1 MKILL
6 VNSLYY
12 LNSMGGAERST
23 QLLAE
28 GLEGL
33 ANRGFKV
40 VVVCI
45 HSYKDSIKYH
55 NGVKI
60 YYLHHRNIY
69 FRFKK
74 RNFLDNVLKPLNHL
88 IDLYNPWIGKAFNNI
103 LNTEKPDIVHTNNIY
118 GLSPIIWE
126 KTKKIKIPLVH
137 TLRDYQ
143 LICARG
149 VMFKKHKLCKKQ
161 CLECKILTLTKK
173 RLSKSIN
180 VVVGISNY
188 VLKKHLE
195 YGLFKGTKKVII
207 PNSLFSKPL
216 SSPKIYVNR
225 PLRFLYLG
233 GTFKHKGFYLLMNTF
248 LKLEKTSN
256 NYELWVGGRGKYKGS
271 ISKNIKFLGFVKSE
285 DIYSKVDVVIVPSL
299 WNEPFGRIIIEA
311 NSYGVPVIGSNR
323 GGMPEIIRH
332 EKTGFIFNADKED
345 DLLKYIKM
353 FIDEPDL
360 VLKLSP
366 NCLKYSENFK
376 KEKILDGY
384 TRVYKT
390 LLVKHA

>member
-12 LNSMGGAERST
+12 PNSTGGAEKST

-28 GLEGL
+28 GLV
-33 ANRGFKV
+33 NRGFKV

-45 HSYKDSIKYH
+45 HSHKDSIKYH

-60 YYLHHRNIY
+60 YYLYHRNVY

-74 RNFLDNVLKPLNHL
+74 KNFLDNMLKPLNHL

-103 LNTEKPDIVHTNNIY
+103 LNIEKPNIVHTNNIY
-118 GLSPIIWE
+118 GLSPIIWKE
-126 KTKKIKIPLVH
+126 TKKLKIPLVH

-149 VMFKKHKLCKKQ
+149 IMFKKHKLCKNQ

-195 YGLFKGTKKVII
+195 YGLFKNTKKIVI
-207 PNSLFSKPL
+207 PNPLLSEPL
-216 SSPKIYVNR
+216 SSPKIYVNK

-233 GTFKHKGFYLLMNTF
+233 GIFEHKGFYLLMNIF
-248 LKLEKTSN
+248 SKLEKVSN
-256 NYELWVGGRGKYKGS
+256 NYELWVGGKGKYKGNV
-271 ISKNIKFLGFVKSE
+271 SKNVKFLGFVKSE
-285 DIYSKVDVVIVPSL
+285 NIYPKVDVVIVPSL
-299 WNEPFGRIIIEA
+299 WNEPFGRIVIEA
-311 NSYGVPVIGSNR
+311 NSYGLPVIGSNR
-323 GGMPEIIRH
+323 GGIPEIIKH
-332 EKTGFIFNADKED
+332 GETGFIFNADKENE
-345 DLLKYIKM
+345 LLKYIKM
-353 FIDEPDL
+353 FINKPEL
-360 VLKLSP
+360 VLKLSL

-376 KEKILDGY
+376 KEKILDSY
-384 TRVYKT
+384 TKLYKT
-390 LLVKHA
+390 LVVKNA

>member
-12 LNSMGGAERST
+12 PNSTGGAEKSV

-28 GLEGL
+28 GLV
-33 ANRGFKV
+33 NKGFKV
-40 VVVCI
+40 VIVCI

-60 YYLHHRNIY
+60 YYLHHRNVY
-69 FRFKK
+69 FKFKK

-118 GLSPIIWE
+118 GLSPLIWE

-137 TLRDYQ
+137 TLRDYH

-149 VMFKKHKLCKKQ
+149 VMFKKHKLCKNQ
-161 CLECKILTLTKK
+161 CLECKMLTLTRK
-173 RLSKSIN
+173 LFSKNID

-195 YGLFKGTKKVII
+195 YGLFKNTKKIII
-207 PNSLFSKPL
+207 PNSLFNDPL
-216 SSPKIYVNR
+216 PSPKMSVNK

-233 GTFKHKGFYLLMNTF
+233 GIFEHKGFHFLINTF
-248 LKLEKTSN
+248 SKLEKTDS
-256 NYELWVGGRGKYKGS
+256 NYELWIGGAGKYEGS
-271 ISKNIKFLGFVKSE
+271 VNKNIKFLGFVKSE
-285 DIYSKVDVVIVPSL
+285 NIYPKVDVVIIPSL

-311 NSYGVPVIGSNR
+311 NSYGLPVIGSNR
-323 GGMPEIIRH
+323 GGIPEIIKH
-332 EKTGFIFNADKED
+332 GETGFIFDTEKKD
-345 DLLKYIKM
+345 DLLKYVKL
-353 FIDEPDL
+353 FVEQPEL

-376 KEKILDGY
+376 KEKILDAY
-384 TRVYKT
+384 MRVYKT
-390 LLVKHA
+390 LLFKNA

>member
-12 LNSMGGAERST
+12 PNSIGGAEKFT

-28 GLEGL
+28 GL
-33 ANRGFKV
+33 ANRGVKV

-45 HSYKDSIKYH
+45 HPYKDSIRYY

-60 YYLHHRNIY
+60 YYLYHRNIY
-69 FRFKK
+69 FRFKEK
-74 RNFLDNVLKPLNHL
+74 NLLDNILKPLNHL
-88 IDLYNPWIGKAFNNI
+88 IDLYNPWIGNVFDKI

-118 GLSPIIWE
+118 GLSPIIWK

-137 TLRDYQ
+137 TLHDYQ

-195 YGLFKGTKKVII
+195 YGLFKDTKKVVI
-207 PNSLFSKPL
+207 PNPLLSEPL
-216 SSPKIYVNR
+216 SSPKIYVNK

-233 GTFKHKGFYLLMNTF
+233 GIFKHKGFYLLMNIF
-248 LKLEKTSN
+248 SKLEKASN
-256 NYELWVGGRGKYKGS
+256 NYELWIGGRGEYKEN
-271 ISKNIKFLGFVKSE
+271 INKNIKFLSFVKPE
-285 DIYSKVDVVIVPSL
+285 DIYPKVDVVIVPSL
-299 WNEPFGRIIIEA
+299 CNETFGRIVIEA
-311 NSYGVPVIGSNR
+311 NSYGLPVIGSNR
-323 GGMPEIIRH
+323 GGIPEIIKH
-332 EKTGFIFNADKED
+332 GETGFIFNADKED

-353 FIDEPDL
+353 FIDELEL

-376 KEKILDGY
+376 REKILDVY
-384 TRVYKT
+384 IRLYKT
-390 LLVKHA
+390 LVIKDA